1 MGNQARGFQPAM
13 VAKDEGGVSRVLFA
27 ATAFIAA
34 VALSAMFLATRPSV
48 IVVAPWLAAPIR
60 LAPVVTT
67 PEPSSDQIEK
77 AVISSITR
85 SDFPIRSSGLG
96 EPELE

>member
-1 MGNQARGFQPAM
+1 MT
-13 VAKDEGGVSRVLFA
+13 RVIRA
-27 ATAFIAA
+27 ATAFAAA
-34 VALSAMFLATRPSV
+34 VALSAMFLSTRPSV
-48 IVVAPWLAAPIR
+48 VVVAPWPAAPIR

-67 PEPSSDQIEK
+67 PESSSDQIEK

-85 SDFPIRSSGLG
+85 SEFPIRSSGLG